1 MKSDFARISI
11 TLPQEDLD
19 AADRLAAAQDRSRSW
34 IVAEAIRRYA
44 AEVAQGHSIH
54 PDIGASRRIQIARDL
69 ARTASERIREAE
81 TESVVAVDPVQA
93 PAAEHSATP
102 SIEQPRHFATYD
114 EFVAWRHA
122 QAAAE

>member
-1 MKSDFARISI
+1 MPSDFARISI

-44 AEVAQGHSIH
+44 AEVAQEH
-54 PDIGASRRIQIARDL
+54 PPSPDMGASRRIQIARDL

-81 TESVVAVDPVQA
+81 ESVVAVDPVPPQA
-93 PAAEHSATP
+93 AGRSASP
-102 SIEQPRHFATYD
+102 SIEQPRQFATYD
-114 EFVAWRHA
+114 EFVA
-122 QAAAE
+122 

>member
-1 MKSDFARISI
+1 MKSEFARISI

-44 AEVAQGHSIH
+44 AEEAQGYST
-54 PDIGASRRIQIARDL
+54 PSDMGASRRIQIARDL

-81 TESVVAVDPVQA
+81 NDSVVAVDPVQPLA
-93 PAAEHSATP
+93 TERSASP

-114 EFVAWRHA
+114 DFVAWRQA
-122 QAAAE
+122 QAAGG